1 MAESINMLRYVFFAF
16 AIILGLALGVFYGR
30 EVNPVELV
38 DASPDTLRIDYQ
50 ADYVLMVAEVYD
62 AEKDAALAVRQL
74 ALLGSTPPKEL
85 INEVLAF
92 ALDAGYHPEDLVL
105 MRDLG
110 EALSTWEPGLE
121 GSRDE

>member
-1 MAESINMLRYVFFAF
+1 MNMLRYVFFVF
-16 AIILGLALGVFYGR
+16 AIILGLTLGVFYGR

-62 AEKDAALAVRQL
+62 SEKDAALAVRQL
-74 ALLGSTPPKEL
+74 ALLGSTPPEEL
-85 INEVLAF
+85 INEVLSF
-92 ALDAGYHPEDLVL
+92 ALENGYHPEDLVL

-110 EALSTWEPGLE
+110 DALSTWEPGLE
-121 GSRDE
+121 GGSDE